1 MTRQV
6 HLLGRAQA
14 SSGSRSFSFLADGR
28 YHLLAYLAYQQAW
41 VSREQVQ
48 YLFWSEHSDKQAK
61 DNLRQLLRRVRAL
74 KLEPD
79 LASDLVIE
87 RQRLRW
93 HVETDTRTFSD
104 AVDKEQWD
112 LSLRHYGGPFLQGLE
127 PRENSEFVTWL
138 GLERDRLH
146 ASWRLALLKQAER
159 LTTQGQYLEATTL
172 LSQLLG
178 DDLDEEALTR
188 YMQAALQAGGRDQ
201 ALKAYEAFAER
212 LREELD
218 LAPTSALE
226 QLAQQIHAGT
236 YSEPAHSGLGSSP
249 APTHP
254 TITTPSTSTEP
265 DTSPATD
272 APRVLP
278 TLTTSFI
285 GRDLELAEV
294 AALLAAPECRLLTL
308 TGLGG
313 TGKTRVA
320 LQTASLLA
328 PNYKGGV
335 CFVSLASLSSATLL
349 PAHIAEH
356 LHSSLQGVTDPA
368 EQVADLIGRKE
379 LLLVLDN
386 FEHLLAGAELVEVLV
401 RACPRLD
408 VLVTSRERLNV
419 EAEWLLPLGG
429 LSYPQVEPIDL
440 AEALRFDA
448 PQLFLQRARRVKPDF
463 SVSRGELAHLLS
475 ICRQVEG
482 SPLGL
487 ELAAVWV
494 RLMPLAEIAAEL
506 GRSTDF
512 LDANSR
518 TKVARHQSL
527 RAVFEHS
534 WELLTLREQAML
546 RKLSV
551 FVGGFS
557 REAAK
562 QVTGASLP
570 VLAALVDKSLLRVSP
585 DGRYS
590 RHTLVY
596 AYAREKLDE
605 RPDERAQ
612 VEEAHGSYF
621 LQRLVDQWSAQRGA
635 DAQAAFTAIDRDWD
649 NVRVAWRWAAREL
662 KVSRIKR
669 ATFPL
674 TLYFHRRMRYQEAF
688 ETFNYAAAVLT
699 ESERA
704 HVGALAGVLTEQAW
718 HAFRLGRFLV
728 AKHLA
733 ERGLSL
739 ARTTKDNESLMAA
752 LNALGCFANHV
763 GAYQEALA
771 LLQEALSLP
780 KPEHLPLFQAEL
792 LGNVAMVEKA
802 LGNYDRVKRHASDLL
817 AFYRRHG
824 NRVDVVFYFELMGE
838 VHLHQGGLDKA
849 EASIREGLQQA
860 REHEASFI
868 VTRLLVLLAR
878 VAYDSGAY
886 AEAQAH
892 CQEALAL
899 VQARGGHSHEIS
911 DLKNTLG
918 RLATA
923 RGDTATALDLLGQS
937 LGYAWTIQAL
947 PRVLDALV
955 YLAELLLEQKRPV
968 PATELL
974 SLARHHPSSKYWL
987 KKLAQRHLETLTGQ
1001 NLEGLKQAQTR
1012 GKALELAE
1020 FVPKL
1025 LAEWSQFSSQLT
1037 LPERRLDT

>member
-1 MTRQV
+1 M
-6 HLLGRAQA
+6 GRAQA

-28 YHLLAYLAYQQAW
+28 YHLLAYLAYQQVW

-48 YLFWSEHSDKQAK
+48 YLFWSEYEDKQAK

-79 LASDLVIE
+79 LVSDLVIE
-87 RQRLRW
+87 RRRLRW
-93 HVETDTRTFSD
+93 HVETDTRAFGD
-104 AVDKEQWD
+104 AVDKEQWN

-127 PRENSEFVTWL
+127 PRENSEFGTWL

-159 LTTQGQYLEATTL
+159 LTTQGQHLEATTL

-201 ALKAYEAFAER
+201 ALKAYEAFTKQ
-212 LREELD
+212 LREELN
-218 LAPTSALE
+218 LAPISALE
-226 QLAQQIHAGT
+226 QFAQQVRAGT
-236 YSEPAHSGLGSSP
+236 YAETARLGQMVSGLEPSRILPRS
-249 APTHP
+249 AV
-254 TITTPSTSTEP
+254 TTRSFSAEP
-265 DTSPATD
+265 DASPATG
-272 APRVLP
+272 APVSLP
-278 TLTTSFI
+278 TLTTSFV

-294 AALLAAPECRLLTL
+294 AALLATPECRLLTL

-320 LQTASLLA
+320 LRTASLLA
-328 PNYKGGV
+328 PDYKGGV
-335 CFVSLASLSSATLL
+335 CFVSLASLGSATLI
-349 PAHIAEH
+349 PSHIAEH
-356 LHSSLQGVTDPA
+356 LHSNLQGAADPA

-386 FEHLLAGAELVEVLV
+386 FEHLLAGAELVETLV

-429 LSYPQVEPIDL
+429 LSYPQSSGPIDL

-448 PQLFLQRARRVKPDF
+448 PQLFVQRARRVKPDF
-463 SVSRGELAHLLS
+463 SVSRDELAHLLS

-494 RLMPLAEIAAEL
+494 RLMPLAEITAEL

-512 LDANSR
+512 LNANSR

-534 WELLTLREQAML
+534 WELLTLREQETL

-551 FVGGFS
+551 FAGGFS

-590 RHTLVY
+590 RHALIY

-688 ETFNYAAAVLT
+688 ETFNHAAAVLT

-704 HVGALAGVLTEQAW
+704 HVVALAGVLTEQAW
-718 HAFRLGRFLV
+718 HAFRLGRFLI
-728 AKHLA
+728 ANHLA

-780 KPEHLPLFQAEL
+780 EPEQLPLFQAEL

-802 LGNYDRVKRHASDLL
+802 LGNYDRVERHASDLL

-849 EASIREGLQQA
+849 EASIREGLQRA

-886 AEAQAH
+886 AEAQTH
-892 CQEALAL
+892 CQEVLAL

-918 RLATA
+918 RLSTA
-923 RGDTATALDLLGQS
+923 RGDTARALDLLGQS
-937 LGYAWTIQAL
+937 LGYAWSIQAL

-955 YLAELLLEQKRPV
+955 YLAELLLEQKRPL

-1025 LAEWSQFSSQLT
+1025 LAEWSQFSSRLT
-1037 LPERRLDT
+1037 LPERRPNI